1 MAAAGPVVADSARMN
16 RVLFVAFGMLACWQ
30 TSGAAGLLEGKALY
44 AVCAGCHGF
53 QAEGNQAVGAP
64 KLTGLDSAYI
74 ARQLRYFEDGTRGAH
89 EADLHGQRMAPFAL
103 ALEDDRAIEDVV
115 GYIETL
121 PHERPAPTLAGDAG
135 RGGQS
140 YALCAACHGLNGQ
153 GNAQLSAP
161 ALTGLDDWYMVSQL
175 ELYRAGARGA
185 DPADTYGQQMRPI
198 VGTLRDEQ
206 QLLDLAA
213 YIGSLE

>member
-1 MAAAGPVVADSARMN
+1 MN

-64 KLTGLDSAYI
+64 KLTGLDSVYM
-74 ARQLRYFEDGTRGAH
+74 ARQLRYFEEGARGGH

-103 ALEDDRAIEDVV
+103 ALEDGRAIEDVV
-115 GYIETL
+115 SYIETL
-121 PHERPAPTLAGDAG
+121 PHERPAPTLAGDAE